1 MLSTRHSL
9 IRSGRR
15 KAVEDGGNSVSED
28 VSFAEPVS
36 CVFVISL
43 KMKWMQDR
51 ARNGDPL
58 MKRLFLESWLLSS
71 LLIVDKL
78 QIGAT

>member
-1 MLSTRHSL
+1 M
-9 IRSGRR
+9 
-15 KAVEDGGNSVSED
+15 GNSVTED

-43 KMKWMQDR
+43 KMKLMQDR

-58 MKRLFLESWLLSS
+58 MKRLFLESRLLSF

-78 QIGAT
+78 QIGAKIY

>member
-1 MLSTRHSL
+1 MCYLND
-9 IRSGRR
+9 IRSLGPVEGKRLKMGEQR
-15 KAVEDGGNSVSED
+15 KQD

-58 MKRLFLESWLLSS
+58 MKRLFLESWLLSF